1 MHRILMPGGDDNP
14 IKTPVGPGA
23 RTFGRVGTHGGLTT
37 HEAYF
42 LCVRRFPEAM
52 RVG

>member
-1 MHRILMPGGDDNP
+1 MAGVDDDQF
-14 IKTPVGPGA
+14 KVQFAPVA
-23 RTFGRVGTHGGLTT
+23 RLFQRMVTLGGLTT